1 MRVTMNA
8 KPMKVT
14 EAMKAAVMD
23 NIHHLDHY
31 KRLQRAE
38 VLMRTENHTHVAE
51 IILHGGKLHLY
62 AKAKAKDMY
71 KALKEAVKKVDHQL
85 RRKVK

>member
-1 MRVTMNA
+1 MRVTINA

-14 EAMKAAVMD
+14 EAMKAAVMN

-31 KRLQRAE
+31 QRLQRAE

-51 IILHGGKLHLY
+51 IILHGAKLHLY
-62 AKAKAKDMY
+62 AKAKAQNMY
-71 KALKEAVKKVDHQL
+71 KALKEAIKKADHQL
-85 RRKVK
+85 RRKVQ